1 MSEADVDH
9 PVKRLVVTGGGTAGH
24 VVPALPVMQAFIDEG
39 TRVDFI
45 GSGSDFERALIADLD
60 ADYHGIAAGKLRRYF
75 SLENLL
81 DAFKVL
87 FGMLQ
92 ALLLVG
98 RLRPTVVFSKGGFVS
113 FPVAFAAWCWRVP
126 VVAHESDLTPGLAN
140 RLAMPFVR
148 SLCTNFPATRPQ
160 RFSGELVYT
169 GTPVRPEL
177 LRGDPAAGRD
187 LIGAGPAR
195 PVIVVTGGSLGAER
209 INATVRE
216 AAAALCE
223 RAVVVHVCGPGKVV
237 PLAQPDYHPYEYVRA
252 EWGDLLAAAT
262 LVISRAGANTL
273 YELLCLR
280 KPNLLIPLSRKA
292 SRGDQIE
299 NAAWAAAE
307 GYSHVLAEEA
317 LTPES
322 LVAAVDEILAETD
335 AESGKIAAFQPPDS
349 VGLIVATIK
358 RAAKKR

>member
-1 MSEADVDH
+1 VSDANADR
-9 PVKRLVVTGGGTAGH
+9 PVQRLVVTGGGTAGH
-24 VVPALPVMQAFIDEG
+24 VVPALPIMQAFIDAG
-39 TRVDFI
+39 TQVDFI
-45 GSGSDFERALIADLD
+45 GSGSEFERTLVADLD
-60 ADYHGIAAGKLRRYF
+60 ATYHGIAAGKLRRYF

-92 ALLLVG
+92 AMLLIG

-148 SLCTNFPATRPQ
+148 SLCTNFPATKPH
-160 RFSGELVYT
+160 RFNGELVYT
-169 GTPVRPEL
+169 GTPVRSEL
-177 LRGDPAAGRD
+177 LSGDAETGRR
-187 LIGAGPAR
+187 LVGAESGQ
-195 PVIVVTGGSLGAER
+195 PVIVVTGGSLGADR
-209 INATVRE
+209 INAVVRE

-223 RAVVVHVCGPGKVV
+223 RAVLVHVCGPGKVV
-237 PLAQPDYHPYEYVRA
+237 PVDQPGYHPFEYVRA
-252 EWGDLLAAAT
+252 EWGNLLAAAT

-299 NAAWAAAE
+299 NAAWAEAE
-307 GYSHVLAEEA
+307 GYSHVLAEET

-322 LVAAVDEILAETD
+322 LIAAVDEILAETEAD
-335 AESGKIAAFQPPDS
+335 SGKIAGFQPPDS
-349 VGLIVATIK
+349 VGLIVATIEQAVQK
-358 RAAKKR
+358 T

>member
-1 MSEADVDH
+1 MSETSGPG
-9 PVKRLVVTGGGTAGH
+9 PVERLVVTGGGTAGH
-24 VVPALPVMQAFIDEG
+24 VVPALPVMQAFIDRG
-39 TRVDFI
+39 ARVDFI
-45 GSGSDFERALIADLD
+45 GSGSEFERTLIADLE
-60 ADYHGIAAGKLRRYF
+60 ATYHGIAAGKLRRYF

-92 ALLLVG
+92 ALLLIG
-98 RLRPTVVFSKGGFVS
+98 RLRPSVVFSKGGFVS

-140 RLAMPFVR
+140 RLAMPFVK
-148 SLCTNFPATRPQ
+148 SLCTNFPATKPQ
-160 RFSGELVYT
+160 RFAGELVYT

-177 LRGDPAAGRD
+177 MAGDAAAGRQ
-187 LIGAGPAR
+187 LIGASAEQ
-195 PVIVVTGGSLGAER
+195 PVIVVTGGSLGADR

-216 AAAALCE
+216 GAAALCE
-223 RAVVVHVCGPGKVV
+223 RAMVVHVCGPGKVV
-237 PLAQPDYHPYEYVRA
+237 PLDQPGYHPFEYVRA

-262 LVISRAGANTL
+262 IVVSRAGANTL

-299 NAAWAAAE
+299 NAAWAEAE
-307 GYSHVLAEEA
+307 GFSHVLPEEA
-317 LTPES
+317 LTPAS
-322 LVAAVDEILAETD
+322 LIAAVDEILAETGS
-335 AESGKIAAFQPPDS
+335 ESGKIAAFQPPDS
-349 VGLIVATIK
+349 VGLIVAAIE
-358 RAAKKR
+358 RAAKKP